1 MQFREGERR
10 QEKGMNTG
18 EGRRRDK
25 KDNKRGMETREGGKE
40 RREKEG

>member
-18 EGRRRDK
+18 EGQRRDK
-25 KDNKRGMETREGGKE
+25 EDNRRGMETGEGGKE
-40 RREKEG
+40 RREK